1 MKRIMI
7 SQILKNNSLNKD
19 YAVSGWVRTKR
30 GSKHVAFIML
40 NDGSCLNDIQ
50 IIIEDEKLLNST
62 VNTIST
68 GTSISVLGTLTK
80 SKGQGQKVELIAK
93 EKP

>member
-7 SQILKNNSLNKD
+7 CQILKNNSLNKD

-50 IIIEDEKLLNST
+50 IIIEDEKLLEEYET
-62 VNTIST
+62 
-68 GTSISVLGTLTK
+68 
-80 SKGQGQKVELIAK
+80 
-93 EKP
+93 